1 MHHDQEPATETTPL
15 VRKTAKIQDSEIPP
29 PAFNSPINDESI
41 FEDGEEQP
49 FRSMQILALCCAAIT
64 EPVACFC
71 IFPFISEMIQR
82 TGDLAQ
88 SDVGFWA
95 GAIES
100 LFSVVQMA
108 FMILYGMTL
117 MILEE
122 AVLYLGA

>member
-1 MHHDQEPATETTPL
+1 MQRDQEQATETTPL
-15 VRKTAKIQDSEIPP
+15 VRKTAETQASEILPP
-29 PAFNSPINDESI
+29 LNNSNDDCPVS
-41 FEDGEEQP
+41 EDGAKQR
-49 FRSMQILALCCAAIT
+49 FRSMQLFSLCCAAIT

-108 FMILYGMTL
+108 FMILYGMTST
-117 MILEE
+117 IGAE
-122 AVLYLGA
+122 AVLSA